1 VQWVIRPMAEDH
13 HDYRGYAGQVAAG
26 TWRTGDDVV
35 VLPSGLRSRVTA
47 VETADGPLDAAVQ
60 PMSVTIRLED
70 EIDVSRGDLLSDP
83 EKPPVVARSL
93 HARVCWMAERPLEPG
108 ARLVVKH
115 TTRTVRAVVDQLVS
129 VVDIHTLEDR
139 PGPARLELND
149 IAIVSLRLAEP
160 LAVDPYSRNRTTGA
174 FILIDESTNDTLG
187 AGMVISAE

>member
-1 VQWVIRPMAEDH
+1 MADEH

-35 VLPSGLRSRVTA
+35 VLPSGLRSRVAA
-47 VETADGPLDAAVQ
+47 VETPDGPLDAAVE

-70 EIDVSRGDLLSDP
+70 EMDVSRGDLLSDP
-83 EKPPVVARSL
+83 EKPPIVARAL
-93 HARVCWMAERPLEPG
+93 TARVCWMAGRPLEPG

-115 TTRTVRAVVDQLVS
+115 TTRTVRAVVDVLVS

-160 LAVDPYSRNRTTGA
+160 LAVDPYGRNRTTGA

>member
-1 VQWVIRPMAEDH
+1 
-13 HDYRGYAGQVAAG
+13 
-26 TWRTGDDVV
+26 V
-35 VLPSGLRSRVTA
+35 VLPSGLRARVAA

-70 EIDVSRGDLLSDP
+70 DIDVSRGDLLADP
-83 EKPPVVARSL
+83 EKPPVVARAL

-115 TTRTVRAVVDQLVS
+115 TTRTVRAVVDELVS
-129 VVDIHTLEDR
+129 VVDIHTLEDL
-139 PGPARLELND
+139 PAPARLDLND

-160 LAVDPYSRNRTTGA
+160 LALDPYSSNRSTGA
-174 FILIDESTNDTLG
+174 FILLDESTTDPLG